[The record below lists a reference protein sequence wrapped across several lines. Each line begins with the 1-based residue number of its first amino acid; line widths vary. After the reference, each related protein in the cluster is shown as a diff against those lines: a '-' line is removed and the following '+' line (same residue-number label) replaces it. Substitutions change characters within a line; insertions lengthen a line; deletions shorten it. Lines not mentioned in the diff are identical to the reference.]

1 MERSI
6 KYLVFKLEEKKLLV
20 GMQILNAF
28 VISSRNIG
36 GSIPQI
42 YPQLGN
48 CVETI
53 NIDEKVLEVSAV
65 QIKGKL

>member
-42 YPQLGN
+42 YQQLGN